1 MLRDRRILE
10 VGGGLSASFAGMLLA
25 AAGAD
30 VIRLETADDCW
41 RLSSNWP
48 DEAERTY
55 IGVLDAWL
63 NRGKRSIAFP
73 DAIRAKRYVPALVQA
88 ADLVLDDAD
97 PRQRESLGLHPP
109 SDSMLKCHWVLMTPY
124 GADRL
129 GVPAS
134 DLTAAALSGAVWAI
148 GDPTREP
155 LTVPHHQ
162 AAIEAGLVGA
172 FVSCAAAIDAG
183 PPRVVDIAWTEVL
196 ATYAQVNSTVFDWE
210 REGHRA
216 ARSGGAYPYTIL
228 PCRDGYVCLAARTNA
243 DWRRMLEALGQP
255 DWALDP
261 RFQDVKDM
269 ASSYADAA
277 DDRLREVLATATFRS
292 CEVLA
297 KFTQADLLERAAK
310 FGCAIAPVRD
320 FQTLSQ
326 DLDLRKTRA
335 VVDHMVGGATV
346 SIPNFGWLGNGGQSQ
361 VPSIGADGVVVL
373 NEWLSASDSIA
384 AMPDLWPENR

>member
-1 MLRDRRILE
+1 MDKSGDGMLRDRRVLE

-30 VIRLETADDCW
+30 VVRLETADDCW
-41 RLSSNWP
+41 RLSTNWP
-48 DEAERTY
+48 DETERTY

-63 NRGKRSIAFP
+63 NRGKRSIAFL
-73 DAIRAKRYVPALVQA
+73 DARRAERHLPALIQA
-88 ADLVLDDAD
+88 ADLILDDAD
-97 PRQRESLGLHPP
+97 PRQRKSLGLYPP
-109 SDSMLKCHWVLMTPY
+109 SDGLLKCHWVLMTPY
-124 GADRL
+124 GAERL
-129 GVPAS
+129 DEPAS

-162 AAIEAGLVGA
+162 AAIEAGLIGA

-243 DWRRMLEALGQP
+243 DWRRILEALGQP
-255 DWALDP
+255 SWAPDP
-261 RFQDVKDM
+261 RFQDIKDM
-269 ASSYADAA
+269 ANSYADEA
-277 DDRLREVLATATFRS
+277 DDGLRSVLAQ
-292 CEVLA
+292 
-297 KFTQADLLERAAK
+297 FTQAELLERAAR

-320 FQTLSQ
+320 FRMLSE
-326 DLDLRKTRA
+326 DADLRKTHA
-335 VVDHMVGGATV
+335 VVDHMVEGSTV
-346 SIPNFGWLGNGGQSQ
+346 SIPNFGWLSDREQRQ
-361 VPSIGADGVVVL
+361 VPSIGGDGAAIL
-373 NEWLSASDSIA
+373 SECLSARESIA
-384 AMPDLWPENR
+384 AEQDLWLENR